1 MPNRREFLR
10 QAAGASAGIVCTA
23 CGLRRA
29 RAQGSGAQGPNRRR
43 EVSVGGQRIKTIDVH
58 CHCTVP
64 DVFELVQGTAMEKA
78 LRQQLTG
85 SLGFPVGPERIAH
98 MDADGIDV
106 QALSINA
113 YWYGADRDLARRIV
127 DMQNER
133 LAKMCAL
140 YPGRLTA
147 FATVALQFPE
157 LAAEQLERGVK
168 ELGLCGAA
176 IGGSVEGEELS
187 SRRLDPFWAKAEALQ
202 ALVFIHPQTA
212 PDSTGVTK
220 RIQGSGALGNVIG
233 NPLETTLALSHL
245 IFEGT
250 LDRFPD
256 LKICAAHGGG
266 YLPSYAARMDHGCA
280 VFPNQCKGPALKKPP
295 SEYLKQLYFD
305 SIVFTPEG
313 LRHLVA
319 ECGASQVVVGT
330 DYAVPWVK
338 DPVDLILDTPALS
351 DADRIAILGGTAAK
365 LLRLAS

>member
-10 QAAGASAGIVCTA
+10 HAAGAAAGVFCAA

-29 RAQGSGAQGPNRRR
+29 AAQGGPGAAGKHR
-43 EVSVGGQRIKTIDVH
+43 EVTVGGRRIKTIDVH

-64 DVFELVQGTAMEKA
+64 DVLDLVKGTAMEKA

-85 SLGFPVGPERIAH
+85 ALGFPVGPERIAH
-98 MDADGIDV
+98 MDGDGIDV
-106 QALSINA
+106 QAMSVNA

-133 LAKMCAL
+133 LAKICAAF
-140 YPGRLTA
+140 PERVTA

-157 LAAEQLERGVK
+157 IAAEQLERGVK

-187 SRRLDPFWAKAEALQ
+187 SRRLDPFWAKAQALQ
-202 ALVFIHPQTA
+202 ALIFIHPQTA
-212 PDSTGVTK
+212 PESTGVAK
-220 RIQGSGALGNVIG
+220 RVEGSGALGNVIG
-233 NPLETTLALSHL
+233 NPLETTIALSHL

-250 LDRFPD
+250 LDRFPE

-266 YLPSYAARMDHGCA
+266 YLPSYAARMDHGCS
-280 VFPNQCKGPALKKPP
+280 VFPNQCKEPALQKQP

-319 ECGASQVVVGT
+319 ASGASQVVIGT
-330 DYAVPWVK
+330 DYAVPWVN
-338 DPVDLILDTPALS
+338 DPVDLILDTPTLS

-365 LLRLAS
+365 LLRLPA

>member
-1 MPNRREFLR
+1 MTNRREFLR
-10 QAAGASAGIVCTA
+10 HAASASAGMFCAA

-29 RAQGSGAQGPNRRR
+29 RAQGASAQGAGKRR
-43 EVSVGGQRIKTIDVH
+43 EVSVGGRRIKTIDVH
-58 CHCTVP
+58 CHCTVA
-64 DVFELVQGTAMEKA
+64 DVMDLVKGTAMERP

-85 SLGFPVGPERIAH
+85 SLGFPVGPERLAN
-98 MDADGIDV
+98 MDSDGIDV
-106 QALSINA
+106 QAMSINA

-127 DMQNER
+127 DLQNEK
-133 LAKMCAL
+133 LAKMCAA
-140 YPGRLTA
+140 YPDRLTA
-147 FATVALQFPE
+147 FASVALQFPE

-187 SRRLDPFWAKAEALQ
+187 SPRLDPFWAKAEALQ

-212 PDSTGVTK
+212 PESTGVAK
-220 RIQGSGALGNVIG
+220 RIAGSGALGNVIG
-233 NPLETTLALSHL
+233 NPLETTIALSHL

-250 LDRFPD
+250 LDRFPN

-266 YLPSYAARMDHGCA
+266 FLPSYAARMDHGCA
-280 VFPNQCKGPALKKPP
+280 VFPAQCKGPTLKKQP
-295 SEYLKQLYFD
+295 SQYLKQLYFD

-319 ECGASQVVVGT
+319 ECGASQVVIGT

-338 DPVDLILDTPALS
+338 DPVDLILDTPTLS
-351 DADRIAILGGTAAK
+351 DAERIAILGGTAAK
-365 LLRLAS
+365 LLRMAS

>member
-1 MPNRREFLR
+1 MPDRREFLR
-10 QAAGASAGIVCTA
+10 RTFGASAGIFCTA
-23 CGLRRA
+23 CGLRHA
-29 RAQGSGAQGPNRRR
+29 SAQGAGPQGTSKRR
-43 EVSVGGQRIKTIDVH
+43 EVSVGGRRIRTIDVH
-58 CHCTVP
+58 CHCTVA
-64 DVFELVQGTAMEKA
+64 DVLDLVKGTAMERA

-85 SLGFPVGPERIAH
+85 SLGFPVGDARIAD
-98 MDADGIDV
+98 MDGDGIDI
-106 QALSINA
+106 QAMSINA

-127 DMQNER
+127 DMQNEK
-133 LAKMCAL
+133 LAKMCAV
-140 YPGRLTA
+140 YPDRVTA

-187 SRRLDPFWAKAEALQ
+187 SRNFDPFWAKAEALQ

-212 PDSTGVTK
+212 PESTGVSK

-233 NPLETTLALSHL
+233 NPLETTIALSHL

-250 LDRFPD
+250 LDRFPN

-266 YLPSYAARMDHGCA
+266 YLPSYAARMDHGCS
-280 VFPNQCKGPALKKPP
+280 VFPAQCKGPALKKQP

-319 ECGASQVVVGT
+319 ECGASQVVIGT

-338 DPVDLILDTPALS
+338 DPVDLILNTPTLS

-365 LLRLAS
+365 LLRLAA